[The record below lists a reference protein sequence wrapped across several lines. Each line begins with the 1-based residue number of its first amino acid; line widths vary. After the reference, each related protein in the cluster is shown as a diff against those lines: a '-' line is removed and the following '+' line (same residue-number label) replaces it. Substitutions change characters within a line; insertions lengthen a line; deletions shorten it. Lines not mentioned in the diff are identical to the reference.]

1 MATRVYFQNGI
12 EVDELDIVYI
22 TGGGYIR
29 HPFVGISRDSAW
41 GWEEP
46 VWNGEL
52 TRSTDF
58 VLSNITD
65 VEFGLVARCEL
76 VFKYMHSDDFIA
88 LRKIAK
94 QRVCT
99 VDYYNRDLGKRVTQ
113 EMAFTENELG
123 KIYNYG
129 STIYGNTN
137 VSVKLV
143 ATNRDR
149 ADIIDGTYSITFNA
163 NGGTINFDTSKFTN
177 IGYTANIKLPSA
189 SEITHT
195 TKALKYFS
203 TNKDGTGAKYLP
215 NQDITIF
222 DNLILYAYWG

>member
-1 MATRVYFQNGI
+1 MAARSYFQNGI
-12 EVDELDIVYI
+12 EVDELDVVYI

-29 HPFVGISRDSAW
+29 HPFVGISRESDL

-52 TRSTDF
+52 TRSIDF

-76 VFKYMHSDDFIA
+76 VFKYMDSDDFAA

-123 KIYNYG
+123 KVYNYG

-149 ADIIDGTYSITFNA
+149 ADIIDGKYSITFDA
-163 NGGTINFDTSKFTN
+163 NGGTISFDTSAYLD

-189 SEITHT
+189 DTITHDSKT
-195 TKALKYFS
+195 LKYFS
-203 TNKDGTGAKYLP
+203 TKKDGTGGKYLP
-215 NQDITIF
+215 NQDVTIF
-222 DNLILYAYWG
+222 DNMTLYAYWG